1 MGRYVDR
8 EKASMQRLNGEIRKI
23 AKAAKRRNW
32 QDKKLKKR
40 TKPKRTSKNY
50 GAHDD

>member
-1 MGRYVDR
+1 MGRYVDKQ
-8 EKASMQRLNGEIRKI
+8 KADVQRLNGEIRKM

-40 TKPKRTSKNY
+40 TKPKRTLKNY
-50 GAHDD
+50 GARDD